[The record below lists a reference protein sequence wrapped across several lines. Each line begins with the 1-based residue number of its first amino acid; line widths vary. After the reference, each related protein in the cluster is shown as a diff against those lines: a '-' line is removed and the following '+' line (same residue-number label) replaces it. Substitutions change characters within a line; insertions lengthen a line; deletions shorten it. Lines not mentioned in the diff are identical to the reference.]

1 MIDLGGGQTTAAV
14 VHDHKLKYTYVD
26 QEGGDFVT
34 RDISIVLNTSIE
46 NAEVLKRN
54 YGYATTSMASSD
66 DVFPVTVV
74 GQQEPQMIN
83 GMQLAEIIEARM
95 RQILKSSKTIW
106 KGSKLF
112 SFQAVS

>member
-1 MIDLGGGQTTAAV
+1 M
-14 VHDHKLKYTYVD
+14 
-26 QEGGDFVT
+26 
-34 RDISIVLNTSIE
+34 NTSIE

-54 YGYATTSMASSD
+54 YGYATTSMASPD

-95 RQILKSSKTIW
+95 RQIFEKLKNDLEGIKAFQLPGGVVITGGWLHYRESKN
-106 KGSKLF
+106 
-112 SFQAVS
+112 